1 MQITKEDYKKVII
14 RKPTDDEQRAAKIV
28 TSDYAISS
36 ITIHSSILKTLG
48 LVDKVYRSK
57 EAIIKYSNKKEIAT
71 VKKDLNAFVKFFPKN
86 YTTEKAWN
94 FNENCQKNPNFIQMV
109 KDTQPKSWKGM
120 IIPTFVKD
128 FKTPSSF
135 LKSEQYGR
143 SWQGICDREILDGMS
158 EFFCSNITLEQFKSI
173 AFPYLE
179 SIACNSV
186 KGHTQTVIWETAYKR
201 QLKIEE
207 ELGKNFT
214 PKLMAF
220 LLAPS
225 TLDEI
230 EREWEIRLEDYDG
243 TWADLCNHLYS
254 PHIITKIRN
263 NLGVEVRSRTKG
275 EVRKGS
281 EFTDKKRYEAT
292 IAKYEQRL
300 GCSMEHFNESIEKQK
315 IENLKDELV
324 KLEVQYSEALIAVKH
339 AKKNKSKEWSN
350 LNSAAKQ
357 MKNRINYLN
366 TTINKL
372 EVELPKKIEAYDI
385 VKEYTQKNKDL
396 MEFIESSRSWEEVSQ
411 LEEDS
416 LADALKRQKNEQSI
430 PYYTWRFVCDKIDRK
445 TAQLIEETL
454 EENLNKGSGV
464 NGEDGYVNVTSF
476 PMEKSYEFFVDYPK
490 SSNMFRAFKNKGKA
504 LGKILM
510 EGVAH
515 HLGIKFVCCEGET
528 FVNSPM
534 EKTMGGDML
543 EWVGI

>member
-1 MQITKEDYKKVII
+1 MQINKEDYKKVII
-14 RKPTDDEQRAAKIV
+14 RKPTDDEQRVAKII

-36 ITIHSSILKTLG
+36 ITIHSSILKMLG

-71 VKKDLNAFVKFFPKN
+71 VKKDLNAFVKFFPRN

-94 FNENCQKNPNFIQMV
+94 FNENCQKHPNFIQMV

-128 FKTPSSF
+128 FKTPNSF
-135 LKSEQYGR
+135 LKAEKYGR
-143 SWQGICDREILDGMS
+143 SWQGICDRDILDGMS
-158 EFFCSNITLEQFKSI
+158 EFFCCSMPLDCFRNR
-173 AFPYLE
+173 AVPYLE
-179 SIACNSV
+179 SIACDSV
-186 KGHTQTVIWETAYKR
+186 KGHTQTVIWEIAYKR

-214 PKLMAF
+214 PKLMSF

-230 EREWEIRLEDYDG
+230 EREWGIRLEDYSG
-243 TWADLCNHLYS
+243 TWADLCDYLYS
-254 PHIITKIRN
+254 PPIISKIRS

-281 EFTDKKRYEAT
+281 EFSDKKKYEAT

-300 GCSMEHFNESIEKQK
+300 GCSVEHFNESIEKQK

-324 KLEVQYSEALIAVKH
+324 KLEVQHEEARLAVIH
-339 AKKNKSKEWSN
+339 ARKN
-350 LNSAAKQ
+350 NSSDLDALRDAAKQ
-357 MKNRINYLN
+357 MRNRINYLK
-366 TTINKL
+366 TTIEKL
-372 EVELPKKIEAYDI
+372 EKELPKKIEAYEI
-385 VKEYTQKNKDL
+385 VKEYKKKNKDL
-396 MEFIESSRSWEEVSQ
+396 MDFIESSRSWEEVSQ

-430 PYYTWRFVCDKIDRK
+430 PYYTWRFVCDKIDSK

-476 PMEKSYEFFVDYPK
+476 PMEKSFEFFVDYPK
-490 SSNMFRAFKNKGKA
+490 SSNMFRAFKNKGKK
-504 LGKILM
+504 LGSILM

>member
-14 RKPTDDEQRAAKIV
+14 RKPTDDEQRVAKII

-135 LKSEQYGR
+135 LKAEQYGR

-158 EFFCSNITLEQFKSI
+158 EFFCCDMTLNEFKNI
-173 AFPYLE
+173 AFPYLD
-179 SIACNSV
+179 SIACSSV

-201 QLKIEE
+201 QLKIEKE
-207 ELGKNFT
+207 VGKNFT
-214 PKLMAF
+214 PKLMSF

-243 TWADLCNHLYS
+243 TWADLCNYLYS

-263 NLGVEVRSRTKG
+263 SLGVEVRSRTKG

-281 EFTDKKRYEAT
+281 EFTDKKKYEAT

-324 KLEVQYSEALIAVKH
+324 KLEVQYNEALIAVKH

-372 EVELPKKIEAYDI
+372 EAELPKKIEAYEI
-385 VKEYTQKNKDL
+385 VKEYTKKNKDL
-396 MEFIESSRSWEEVSQ
+396 MEFIESSRSWEEVNQ
-411 LEEDS
+411 LEENS

-430 PYYTWRFVCDKIDRK
+430 PYYTWRFVCDKIDFK

-454 EENLNKGSGV
+454 EENLNKGNGV

-476 PMEKSYEFFVDYPK
+476 PMEKSFEFFVDYPK
-490 SSNMFRAFKNKGKA
+490 SSNMFRAFKNKGKK
-504 LGKILM
+504 LGSILM

>member
-1 MQITKEDYKKVII
+1 MRITKEDYKKVII
-14 RKPTDDEQRAAKIV
+14 RKPTDDQQRAAKIV

-57 EAIIKYSNKKEIAT
+57 ECIVKYSNKKEIAT
-71 VKKDLNAFVKFFPKN
+71 VKKDLNIFVKYFPKN
-86 YTTEKAWN
+86 FTTEKAWK
-94 FNENCQKNPNFIQMV
+94 FNENCQKHPNFIQML
-109 KDTQPKSWKGM
+109 KETQPKSWKGM
-120 IIPTFVKD
+120 IIPTFAKD

-135 LKSEQYGR
+135 LKSEQFCR
-143 SWQGICDREILDGMS
+143 NWQGVCDREVLDGMS
-158 EFFCSNITLEQFKSI
+158 EFFCCEMTMECFKNK
-173 AFPYLE
+173 AFPYLD
-179 SIACNSV
+179 SIVCDSV

-220 LLAPS
+220 LLSPS
-225 TLDEI
+225 TLDNI
-230 EREWEIRLEDYDG
+230 EKEWDIRLEDYEG
-243 TWADLCNHLYS
+243 TWTDLCDYLYS
-254 PHIITKIRN
+254 PNIISKIRN
-263 NLGVEVRSRTKG
+263 GLGVQVRSRTKG

-281 EFTDKKRYEAT
+281 EFKDKKLYEST

-300 GCSMEHFNESIEKQK
+300 GCSIEHFNESIEKQK

-324 KLEVQYSEALIAVKH
+324 KIEVQYEEAKLAVKH
-339 AKKNKSKEWSN
+339 ARMNKSTDLDS
-350 LNSAAKQ
+350 LVDASKQ
-357 MKNRINYLN
+357 MRNRISYLK

-372 EVELPKKIEAYDI
+372 EAELPKKVEAYEI
-385 VKEYTQKNKDL
+385 VKEYKQKNKDL

-416 LADALKRQKNEQSI
+416 LVDAIKRQKNEQGI
-430 PYYTWRFVCDKIDRK
+430 PYYTWRFVCDKIDQK
-445 TAQLIEETL
+445 TAMLIEDTL

-476 PMEKSYEFFVDYPK
+476 PMEKSFEFFVDYPK
-490 SSNMFRAFKNKGKA
+490 SSNMFRAFKKKGKE

-543 EWVGI
+543 EWVGL

>member
-1 MQITKEDYKKVII
+1 M
-14 RKPTDDEQRAAKIV
+14 
-28 TSDYAISS
+28 
-36 ITIHSSILKTLG
+36 
-48 LVDKVYRSK
+48 
-57 EAIIKYSNKKEIAT
+57 
-71 VKKDLNAFVKFFPKN
+71 
-86 YTTEKAWN
+86 
-94 FNENCQKNPNFIQMV
+94 
-109 KDTQPKSWKGM
+109 
-120 IIPTFVKD
+120 
-128 FKTPSSF
+128 
-135 LKSEQYGR
+135 
-143 SWQGICDREILDGMS
+143 
-158 EFFCSNITLEQFKSI
+158 
-173 AFPYLE
+173 AFPYLD
-179 SIACNSV
+179 SIACPSV

-230 EREWEIRLEDYDG
+230 EREWEIRLEDYNG

-263 NLGVEVRSRTKG
+263 KLGVEVRSRTKG

-281 EFTDKKRYEAT
+281 EFTDKKKYEAT

-300 GCSMEHFNESIEKQK
+300 GCSMEHFNVSIEKQK
-315 IENLKDELV
+315 IENMKDELV
-324 KLEVQYSEALIAVKH
+324 KLQVQYSEAKIAVQH
-339 AKKNKSKEWSN
+339 ARKNKSSEVDT
-350 LNSAAKQ
+350 LAAASKQ
-357 MKNRINYLN
+357 IRNRITYLN
-366 TTINKL
+366 NTITKL
-372 EVELPKKIEAYDI
+372 EAELPKKVEAYEI
-385 VKEYTQKNKDL
+385 VKEYTKKNKDL
-396 MEFIESSRSWEEVSQ
+396 MEFIEESRSWEEVSQ

-416 LADALKRQKNEQSI
+416 LVDAIKRQKNEQSI

-445 TAQLIEETL
+445 TAQLIEDTL
-454 EENLNKGSGV
+454 EENLNKGNGV

-476 PMEKSYEFFVDYPK
+476 PMEKSFEFFVDYPK
-490 SSNMFRAFKNKGKA
+490 SSNMFRAFKNKGKE

>member
-14 RKPTDDEQRAAKIV
+14 RKPTDDEQRVAKII

-36 ITIHSSILKTLG
+36 ITIHSSILKMLG

-71 VKKDLNAFVKFFPKN
+71 VKKDLNAFVKFFPKS
-86 YTTEKAWN
+86 YTTEKSWI
-94 FNENCQKNPNFIQMV
+94 FNENCQKHPNFVQMV
-109 KDTQPKSWKGM
+109 KDTQLKSWKGM
-120 IIPTFVKD
+120 IIPTFAKD

-135 LKSEQYGR
+135 LKAEKYGR
-143 SWQGICDREILDGMS
+143 SWQGICDRDILDGMS
-158 EFFCSNITLEQFKSI
+158 EFFCCDMTIEQFKDM
-173 AFPYLE
+173 AFTYLD
-179 SIACNSV
+179 SIACDSV

-214 PKLMAF
+214 PKLMSF

-230 EREWEIRLEDYDG
+230 EREWEIRLEDYNG
-243 TWADLCNHLYS
+243 TWADLCDYLYS
-254 PHIITKIRN
+254 PPIISKIRS

-281 EFTDKKRYEAT
+281 EFTDKKKFEAT

-300 GCSMEHFNESIEKQK
+300 GCSVEHFNESIEKQK

-324 KLEVQYSEALIAVKH
+324 KLEVQHEEARLAVIH
-339 AKKNKSKEWSN
+339 ARKNKSSD
-350 LNSAAKQ
+350 LDALRDAAKQ
-357 MKNRINYLN
+357 MRNRINYLK
-366 TTINKL
+366 TTIEKL
-372 EVELPKKIEAYDI
+372 EKDLPKKIEAYEI
-385 VKEYTQKNKDL
+385 VKEYKKKNKDL
-396 MEFIESSRSWEEVSQ
+396 MDFIESSRSWEEVSQ

-476 PMEKSYEFFVDYPK
+476 PMEKSFEFFVDYPK
-490 SSNMFRAFKNKGKA
+490 SSNMFRAFKNKGKK
-504 LGKILM
+504 LGSILM